1 MAVFSVS
8 RPCPGKMPVR
18 RAAAAVSIS
27 PRLVPLSARLH
38 CIQQAQF
45 FRGLAPAECA
55 EVASAAQERC
65 FSRGQTIF
73 REGDPMRSVLVLVAG
88 RVKLTQL
95 SRAGSEIIFR
105 VGESGGVLDGLGLS
119 ANSVRRLTAVS
130 LGPCQVLTWDSH
142 SFATLEERF
151 PAIRRNAVAILAERL
166 RALEERFLELATEQ
180 VAPRLARMLVRL
192 LEPCVR
198 GSQSINCVELAQEE
212 LAQMVGTTVFTVSRL
227 LSGWEKRGVLRT
239 RREAVVILD
248 PLRLLELAENG
259 NER

>member
-1 MAVFSVS
+1 MASFSVS
-8 RPCPGKMPVR
+8 RPFAEKMSVGRPAVAVPV
-18 RAAAAVSIS
+18 S
-27 PRLVPLSARLH
+27 PRVVPRSTRIS
-38 CIQQAQF
+38 CIQQAQL
-45 FRGLAPAECA
+45 FRGLSLAECA

-73 REGDPMRSVLVLVAG
+73 REGDAMRSVLVLVAG

-95 SRAGSEIIFR
+95 SRLGSEIIFR
-105 VGESGGVLDGLGLS
+105 VGETGGVLDGLGLS
-119 ANSVRRLTAVS
+119 ANSVRRLTAVA
-130 LGPCQVLTWDSH
+130 LGQCRVLAWDAR
-142 SFATLEERF
+142 SFAALEGRF
-151 PAIRRNAVAILAERL
+151 PAVRRNAVAILAERL

-198 GSQSINCVELAQEE
+198 GSQSINRVELSQEE
-212 LAQMVGTTVFTVSRL
+212 LAQMVGTTPFTISRL
-227 LSGWEKRGVLRT
+227 FSGWEKRGVLRT

-248 PLRLLELAENG
+248 PRGLIDLAESG